1 MAVSEKSCIF
11 VVKMHH
17 FTSKHIIMIVQ
28 VATRLD
34 KTIRDRAERVVT
46 AQGLNLNDCLRI
58 FITKIANEHRIPI
71 RIDNRV
77 VSLDGDS
84 FASDQEY
91 FDQIPGFWEEIDRIS
106 ALPESEW
113 QVYDEKTFWNE

>member
-1 MAVSEKSCIF
+1 M
-11 VVKMHH
+11 
-17 FTSKHIIMIVQ
+17 TVQ

-34 KTIRDRAERVVT
+34 RTIRDKAERVVS

-58 FITKIANEHRIPI
+58 FITKIASEQRIPI

-77 VSLDGDS
+77 VSLNGDS

-91 FDQIPGFWEEIDRIS
+91 FDQIPGFWEEIDRAS
-106 ALPESEW
+106 AEPIGSG
-113 QVYDEKTFWNE
+113 VIYDEKTFWND

>member
-1 MAVSEKSCIF
+1 MTI
-11 VVKMHH
+11 
-17 FTSKHIIMIVQ
+17 Q

-34 KTIRDRAERVVT
+34 KAIRDKAERVVS

-58 FITKIANEHRIPI
+58 FITKIANEQRIPI

-84 FASDQEY
+84 FADDQQY
-91 FDQIPGFWEEIDRIS
+91 FDQIPGFWEEIDAAS
-106 ALPESEW
+106 SEP
-113 QVYDEKTFWNE
+113 VGSGVIYNEKTFWKE

>member
-1 MAVSEKSCIF
+1 
-11 VVKMHH
+11 
-17 FTSKHIIMIVQ
+17 MIVQ

-91 FDQIPGFWEEIDRIS
+91 FDQIPGFWEQIDAAS
-106 ALPESEW
+106 AEPKGSG
-113 QVYDEKTFWNE
+113 VIYDEKTFWDE

>member
-1 MAVSEKSCIF
+1 M
-11 VVKMHH
+11 
-17 FTSKHIIMIVQ
+17 TTQ

-34 KTIRDRAERVVT
+34 KAIKEKAEKV
-46 AQGLNLNDCLRI
+46 AASQGLNLSDCLRI
-58 FITKIANEHRIPI
+58 FITKIANEQRIPI

-91 FDQIPGFWEEIDRIS
+91 FDQIPGYWEKLDATDNEPIGSGIS
-106 ALPESEW
+106 VEDLDW
-113 QVYDEKTFWNE
+113 EK

>member
-1 MAVSEKSCIF
+1 M
-11 VVKMHH
+11 
-17 FTSKHIIMIVQ
+17 TVQ

-34 KTIRDRAERVVT
+34 KEIREKAERVVS

-58 FITKIANEHRIPI
+58 FITKIANEQRIPI

-84 FASDQEY
+84 FANDQMY
-91 FDQIPGFWEEIDRIS
+91 FDQIPGFWDELDS
-106 ALPESEW
+106 AAAEPKGSG
-113 QVYDEKTFWNE
+113 VIYDEKTFWND

>member
-1 MAVSEKSCIF
+1 M
-11 VVKMHH
+11 
-17 FTSKHIIMIVQ
+17 TVQ

-34 KTIRDRAERVVT
+34 KAIKEKAERIVS

-58 FITKIANEHRIPI
+58 FITKIANEQRIPI

-91 FDQIPGFWEEIDRIS
+91 FDQIPGFWEEIDAAAAEPIGS
-106 ALPESEW
+106 GLI
-113 QVYDEKTFWNE
+113 YDEKTFWND

>member
-1 MAVSEKSCIF
+1 
-11 VVKMHH
+11 
-17 FTSKHIIMIVQ
+17 MIAQ

-34 KTIRDRAERVVT
+34 KTIKEKAERIVS

-58 FITKIANEHRIPI
+58 FITKIANEQRIPI
-71 RIDNRV
+71 RIDNRL

-91 FDQIPGFWEEIDRIS
+91 FEQIPGFWNEIDKAS
-106 ALPESEW
+106 AEPIGTG
-113 QVYDEKTFWNE
+113 VIYDEKTFWND